1 MGNTI
6 KKTIPVIIIYICLA
20 ITPAFGQNAMDFYN
34 RGLKSSLTY
43 QKIEYFT
50 KALQLDPNLVE
61 VYEKRAIQYYYRRWF
76 DNAIQDYTKVVEL
89 NPHNPDAYLMLGLS
103 YLWKGKGQGIKGE
116 IDHLIS
122 TIWKQK
128 IPEYRKLLDRAI
140 ECFNRAI
147 ELDPQL
153 ASAYS
158 YRAVAYHIK
167 GMTKEALHDA
177 TIAIQM
183 QGDNRSIAKAYAT
196 RSMIYRQMGIY
207 ESSEADFRKSVELD
221 PYLADFPPLHVP
233 LIYPGLGETT
243 NPKLVGRMGLFGI
256 ITLIF
261 VIIFKITLPPPKKRD
276 K

>member
-1 MGNTI
+1 MGSTI
-6 KKTIPVIIIYICLA
+6 RKIIFVVLINGFLPFA
-20 ITPAFGQNAMDFYN
+20 PAFGQDAMEFYN

-43 QKIEYFT
+43 KKIEYFN
-50 KALQLDPNLVE
+50 KALLLDPNLVQ

-116 IDHLIS
+116 FDNLMSHIG
-122 TIWKQK
+122 KQR

-147 ELDPQL
+147 KLDPQL

-167 GMTKEALHDA
+167 EMTKEALRDA
-177 TIAIQM
+177 TIAIQL
-183 QGDNRSIAKAYAT
+183 QGDKRSIAKAYAT
-196 RSMIYRQMGIY
+196 RSMIYRQMGLY
-207 ESSEADFRKSVELD
+207 DLSEAEFRKAIELD

-233 LIYPGLGETT
+233 LVYPGLGNTT
-243 NPKLVGRMGLFGI
+243 NPKLVGRMGLIGI
-256 ITLIF
+256 IILIF
-261 VIIFKITLPPPKKRD
+261 VVIFKITLPPPKKRD